1 MTIMVLAIS
10 VDIVQSRQCI
20 AVIRQFAMK
29 SQQPLLQI
37 PPFSDALPAPLF
49 FRTASVPAHATYPRH
64 RHAWGEFV
72 YAFSGVME
80 IEVAGRHY
88 LAPPQYGIWLPPDL
102 EHIGFNRHEACHC
115 SVYVAPEHCTGL
127 PTEPCALSLSPLV
140 RALLDDLREFP
151 RDAERQA
158 EHARQ
163 LQLLLDKLA
172 RAPKV
177 GSYLPSSSDSLLE
190 PVLRQLAGNPADT
203 RSLAQLA
210 SLANTT
216 ERTLMRRCQRDLGMS
231 FAQWR
236 QRLRVVA
243 ALAELE
249 RGRTVEAIALDLGYS
264 SASAFIG
271 MFRRLMGVSPDE
283 YRKGNLPRQQ

>member
-1 MTIMVLAIS
+1 MNSDAP
-10 VDIVQSRQCI
+10 R
-20 AVIRQFAMK
+20 
-29 SQQPLLQI
+29 LQI
-37 PPFSDALPAPLF
+37 PPFRDALPAPLF

-88 LAPPQYGIWLPPDL
+88 LAPPQYGIWLPPNL

-115 SVYVAPEHCTGL
+115 SVYVAQEQCAGL
-127 PTEPCALSLSPLV
+127 PAEPCALSLTPLV
-140 RALLDDLREFP
+140 RALLDDLRESP
-151 RDAERQA
+151 PDVSRQA
-158 EHARQ
+158 ENERQ
-163 LQLLLDKLA
+163 LQLLLDKLT

-177 GSYLPSSSDSLLE
+177 GSYLPSSSDPLLE
-190 PVLRQLAGNPADT
+190 PVLRQLTSNPADT

-210 SLANTT
+210 NQANTT

-231 FAQWR
+231 FAHWR

-243 ALAELE
+243 ALAQLE
-249 RGRTVEAIALDLGYS
+249 RGLTVESIALDLGYS

-271 MFRRLMGVSPDE
+271 MFRRLMGVTPDE

>member
-1 MTIMVLAIS
+1 MNTHAL
-10 VDIVQSRQCI
+10 R
-20 AVIRQFAMK
+20 
-29 SQQPLLQI
+29 LQI
-37 PPFSDALPAPLF
+37 PPFSDALPTPLF
-49 FRTASVPAHATYPRH
+49 FRCAYMPAHGTYPRH

-88 LAPPQYGIWLPPDL
+88 LAPPQYGIWLPPDF

-115 SVYVAPEHCTGL
+115 SVYVAPEYCAAL
-127 PTEPCALSLSPLV
+127 PVDPCALSLTPLV
-140 RALLDDLREFP
+140 RALLDDLRESP
-151 RDAERQA
+151 PDASRHIEN
-158 EHARQ
+158 ERQ

-177 GSYLPSSSDSLLE
+177 GSYLPSSSDPLLE
-190 PVLRQLAGNPADT
+190 PVLQQLTANPADT

-210 SLANTT
+210 KQGNTT

-236 QRLRVVA
+236 QRLRVVV
-243 ALAELE
+243 ALAQLE
-249 RGRTVEAIALDLGYS
+249 RGHTVEGIALDLGYS

>member
-1 MTIMVLAIS
+1 MSTDAP
-10 VDIVQSRQCI
+10 R
-20 AVIRQFAMK
+20 
-29 SQQPLLQI
+29 LQI

-49 FRTASVPAHATYPRH
+49 FRMASVPAHATYPRH
-64 RHAWGEFV
+64 RHPWGEFV

-80 IEVAGRHY
+80 IEVEGRHY

-102 EHIGFNRHEACHC
+102 EHIGFNRHAACHC
-115 SVYVAPEHCTGL
+115 SLYVIPEHCREL
-127 PTEPCALSLSPLV
+127 PCAPCALSLTPLV
-140 RALLDDLREFP
+140 RALLDDLRESP
-151 RDAERQA
+151 AEASRQA
-158 EHARQ
+158 ENQRQ

-177 GSYLPSSSDSLLE
+177 GSYLPSSSDPLLG
-190 PVLRQLAGNPADT
+190 PVLRQLTGNPADP
-203 RSLAQLA
+203 RCLAQLA

-216 ERTLMRRCQRDLGMS
+216 ERTLMRRCRRDLGMS

-243 ALAELE
+243 ALAQLE
-249 RGRTVEAIALDLGYS
+249 RGHTVEHIALDLGYS
-264 SASAFIG
+264 SASAFIS

-283 YRKGNLPRQQ
+283 YRKGNLPRQR